1 MNRLLALLIL
11 VTFLSPGCR
20 KSTSNL
26 LWDRSYGAGTALY
39 VKVTADSG
47 LFSCG
52 LSGTKPY
59 LIKLDKNKN
68 KVFDYKY
75 SEDGL
80 FSSAWSDGDIIIAVG
95 NTKGK
100 MLITCLNTQDSLL
113 WDTTFASSYYIDY
126 SSVCY
131 LGSGELLVVGSA
143 KPDSILPGP
152 SSLLYV
158 WLNTSGSIIKKQEV
172 KDGAF
177 ISANRVLADNS
188 GNIYLA
194 LTRQYTGSKSKATVA
209 KYDNQLHQI
218 WETELYNNPIYGAS
232 TTGILLDNTGN
243 VYVCGKTEL
252 PVSTGIV
259 NNSFTASLTSGGTIL
274 WKTYL
279 ENSNRGASLI
289 IENNG
294 QVLML
299 NHNCFI
305 INILNIADGSE
316 TGTIRTFGVCDSNST
331 DAFGQ
336 YLDIYYD
343 GNIIVA
349 GSNGGG
355 YYLGL
360 KTPVPEQVQ

>member
-1 MNRLLALLIL
+1 MNRLLAFLTLIL
-11 VTFLSPGCR
+11 ILLSGCR
-20 KSTSNL
+20 KSTNNS
-26 LWDRSYGAGTALY
+26 LWESSYGSGTAMFL
-39 VKVTADSG
+39 KAAADSG
-47 LFSCG
+47 LLSCG
-52 LSGTKPY
+52 ELGRKPY
-59 LIKLDKNKN
+59 IIKLDKNK
-68 KVFDYKY
+68 KKTSDYKY
-75 SEDGL
+75 NANGL
-80 FSSAWSDGDIIIAVG
+80 YSSAWSDGDLTIAAG
-95 NTKGK
+95 NTNGR
-100 MLITCLNTQDSLL
+100 MLITCLNNKDSLL
-113 WDTTFASSYYIDY
+113 WDTTFISSYHIDY

-131 LGSGELLVVGSA
+131 LGSGEILVVGSE

-158 WLNTSGSIIKKQEV
+158 WLNTSGSIIKKQEI

-177 ISANRVLADNS
+177 ISANRVITDNS

-218 WETELYNNPIYGAS
+218 FETELYNNPIYGAT

-243 VYVCGKTEL
+243 IYVCGKTEL
-252 PVSTGIV
+252 PVSTGTA
-259 NNSFTASLTSGGTIL
+259 NNSFAASLTSVGTII

-279 ENSNRGASLI
+279 ENSNTGASLI
-289 IENNG
+289 IDKNG

-305 INILNIADGSE
+305 INILNMVDGSE
-316 TGTIRTFGVCDSNST
+316 TGKIRTFSVCDSNKT
-331 DAFGQ
+331 DVFGQ
-336 YLDIYYD
+336 YLDFNYD

-355 YYLGL
+355 FYLGL
-360 KTPVPEQVQ
+360 KSPVPEQVQ